1 LRQLDLTNKEFIN
14 EQKLNDFIVWI
25 MHDASCARD
34 QLEVQRP
41 QLVLS
46 KLTGCNFQTFSYSIQ
61 RKISKI
67 INLLEKV
74 LSTKPPIIL
83 TK

>member
-25 MHDASCARD
+25 MHDASCAWD

-46 KLTGCNFQTFSYSIQ
+46 KLTGCTFQTFFYSIQ
-61 RKISKI
+61 RKFSKI

>member
-1 LRQLDLTNKEFIN
+1 
-14 EQKLNDFIVWI
+14 